1 MTRSAPHDDKPDRTP
16 HGVPDSSGN
25 SSRNSPEK
33 TPETPPETPPETSSK
48 KRRRWRRWLIE
59 IAVFVGVLLA
69 VRAYMAPAIPTDFAD
84 APLPAITFPTLS
96 NATTGPGTIT
106 LGSNPRPTALVFWA
120 TWCGVCHVELPW
132 INELAKTHR
141 IITVAMQSGSADA
154 VRQYLNKNQL
164 DHLTVVNDP
173 DGQIAKQ
180 FGVSVTP
187 TLFFIA
193 PNGRIAMAETGIT
206 SPWGIRLRLW
216 WLGL

>member
-1 MTRSAPHDDKPDRTP
+1 MTRSAPPEDKPDKTP
-16 HGVPDSSGN
+16 HAAPDS
-25 SSRNSPEK
+25 PI
-33 TPETPPETPPETSSK
+33 
-48 KRRRWRRWLIE
+48 KRRHKWRRWLIE

-69 VRAYMAPAIPTDFAD
+69 VRAYMAPAIPD
-84 APLPAITFPTLS
+84 AYERAPIPAITLPTV
-96 NATTGPGTIT
+96 TGGTMT
-106 LGSNPRPTALVFWA
+106 LGGANPRPTAVVFWA

-132 INELAKTHR
+132 LNDLAKTHR

-164 DHLTVVNDP
+164 DHLTVINDP

-193 PNGRIAMAETGIT
+193 PDGRIAMAETGIT

>member
-1 MTRSAPHDDKPDRTP
+1 MTRSAPPEDKPDHTP

-25 SSRNSPEK
+25 SHRNSAEK
-33 TPETPPETPPETSSK
+33 TPEASPRK
-48 KRRRWRRWLIE
+48 QRRWRRWLIE

-69 VRAYMAPAIPTDFAD
+69 VRAYMAPAIPD
-84 APLPAITFPTLS
+84 AYERSPIPA
-96 NATTGPGTIT
+96 
-106 LGSNPRPTALVFWA
+106 TAVVFWA
-120 TWCGVCHVELPW
+120 TWCGICHVELPW
-132 INELAKTHR
+132 LNDLAKTHR
-141 IITVAMQSGSADA
+141 IITVAMQSGDAEA

-164 DHLTVVNDP
+164 DQLPVVNDP

-193 PNGRIAMAETGIT
+193 PDGRITMAETGIT

-216 WLGL
+216 WLSL